1 MKQDNIVFSI
11 LLGLGFCL
19 VWWHGTDRVHPTS
32 VESGAPSPRRHVL
45 PIAIDPLTADVR
57 TLLHLPGIGP
67 KLARPLH
74 HQSRVL
80 ELDSLDQL
88 ERIKGI
94 GPNRAQAIRD
104 AVHDFEDNATN
115 VP

>member
-1 MKQDNIVFSI
+1 MNQDNIVFSI
-11 LLGLGFCL
+11 LLSLGFGL
-19 VWWHGTDRVHPTS
+19 VWWLGADRVHPS
-32 VESGAPSPRRHVL
+32 HLESAAPSPRTHVL
-45 PIAIDPLTADVR
+45 PISIDPLTADVR

-67 KLARPLH
+67 KLARTMH